1 MTYTRLT
8 VIGSSRRADLV
19 VPDNEP
25 FALLLPDV
33 LDLLEESTEY
43 EGASVR
49 LVRRTGEQVELA
61 ATPAEARLPNGEV
74 LRLVRAEDAPPPPEV
89 ADVTDVVAESLQ
101 RRVDRWGETARRW
114 TAAAAIA
121 IVAGVLGLALGRTL
135 DDAAPLVLAPLVLA
149 GGWLLALAAAVV
161 FGLLRHP
168 WARMWTT
175 AVAVGL
181 SAPLAELV
189 QTATGGT
196 VPVLLA
202 VAALVWIG
210 IAVGLGLAA
219 RSAPPAWGGLIGAG
233 AAVAWIVLLLTP
245 LPAASVPALIGL
257 AAIVGIGLLP
267 TFALGASGLS
277 ALDDAAIGGTLP
289 SRRAVA
295 ASLEDAYAALAWAG
309 VALAVTAGAAG
320 VASAASGDLYG
331 LLLAIAISLV
341 LALRTRQF
349 PLIVHIVPLWAAA
362 LAVLLAVAASP
373 LVPPLAGAGLLAAIA
388 VGAVLLAGIRPP
400 AHVRVRLRRWGNAL
414 ELLAVVA
421 TVPLLLGTLRVYPDL
436 LRVFS

>member
-19 VPDNEP
+19 VPDDEP

-49 LVRRTGEQVELA
+49 LIRRTGEQIELA

-74 LRLVRAEDAPPPPEV
+74 LRVVRAEDAPPPPEV

-101 RRVDRWGETARRW
+101 RRDDRWGETARRW

-121 IVAGVLGLALGRTL
+121 IVTGVLGLALGRAL
-135 DDAAPLVLAPLVLA
+135 DDAAPLVLA

-161 FGLLRHP
+161 VGLLRHP
-168 WARMWTT
+168 WTRMWTT

-181 SAPLAELV
+181 SVPLAELV
-189 QTATGGT
+189 QRVTGGT

-202 VAALVWIG
+202 AAALVWISA
-210 IAVGLGLAA
+210 AVGLALAA
-219 RSAPPAWGGLIGAG
+219 RSGPPAWGGLIGAG

-309 VALAVTAGAAG
+309 GALAVTAGAAG
-320 VASAASGDLYG
+320 VALAASGDLYA
-331 LLLAIAISLV
+331 LLLAVAIGLV

-373 LVPPLAGAGLLAAIA
+373 LMPPLAGAGLLAAIA

>member
-19 VPDNEP
+19 VPDDEP

-33 LDLLEESTEY
+33 LDLLGESAEY

-49 LVRRTGEQVELA
+49 LIRRTGEQIELA
-61 ATPAEARLPNGEV
+61 ATPAETRLPNGEV
-74 LRLVRAEDAPPPPEV
+74 LRVVRAEDAPPPPEV

-101 RRVDRWGETARRW
+101 RRDDRWGETARRW

-121 IVAGVLGLALGRTL
+121 IVTGVLGLALGRAL
-135 DDAAPLVLAPLVLA
+135 DDAASLVLA

-161 FGLLRHP
+161 LGLLRHS

-181 SAPLAELV
+181 SMPLAELV
-189 QTATGGT
+189 QRATGGA

-202 VAALVWIG
+202 AAVFVWIAL
-210 IAVGLGLAA
+210 AVGLGLAA

-233 AAVAWIVLLLTP
+233 AATVWIALLLTP

-277 ALDDAAIGGTLP
+277 ALDDAAIGGSLP

-309 VALAVTAGAAG
+309 GALAVTAGAAG
-320 VASAASGDLYG
+320 AASAASGDLYG
-331 LLLAIAISLV
+331 LLLAVAIGLV

-373 LVPPLAGAGLLAAIA
+373 LVPPLAGAVLLAAIV

-421 TVPLLLGTLRVYPDL
+421 TVPLLLGTLHVYPDL

>member
-8 VIGSSRRADLV
+8 VVGSSRRADLV
-19 VPDNEP
+19 VPDDEP
-25 FALLLPDV
+25 IALLLPDV
-33 LDLLEESTEY
+33 LDLLGESAEY

-49 LVRRTGEQVELA
+49 LIRRTGEQIELA

-74 LRLVRAEDAPPPPEV
+74 LRVVRAEDAPPPPEV

-101 RRVDRWGETARRW
+101 RRDDRWGETARRW

-121 IVAGVLGLALGRTL
+121 IVTGVLGLALGRAL
-135 DDAAPLVLAPLVLA
+135 DDGAPLVLA
-149 GGWLLALAAAVV
+149 GGWSLALAAAVV
-161 FGLLRHP
+161 LGLLRHP
-168 WARMWTT
+168 WVRMWTT
-175 AVAVGL
+175 AAAVGL
-181 SAPLAELV
+181 SVPLAELV
-189 QTATGGT
+189 QRATGGE

-202 VAALVWIG
+202 AAGLVWISV
-210 IAVGLGLAA
+210 AVGLGLAA
-219 RSAPPAWGGLIGAG
+219 RSAPPAWGGLIGGG
-233 AAVAWIVLLLTP
+233 AAAVWIALLLTP
-245 LPAASVPALIGL
+245 LPPASVPALIGL
-257 AAIVGIGLLP
+257 AAIVGTGLLP

-309 VALAVTAGAAG
+309 GALAVTAGAAG
-320 VASAASGDLYG
+320 VALAVSADPYA
-331 LLLAIAISLV
+331 LLLAVAIGLV

-373 LVPPLAGAGLLAAIA
+373 LMPPLAGAGLLAAIV
-388 VGAVLLAGIRPP
+388 VGAILLAGIRPP

-421 TVPLLLGTLRVYPDL
+421 TVPLLLGTLQVYPDL

>member
-19 VPDNEP
+19 VPDDEP

-33 LDLLEESTEY
+33 LDLLEESTDY

-49 LVRRTGEQVELA
+49 LIRRTGEQIELA

-74 LRLVRAEDAPPPPEV
+74 LRVVRAEDAPPPPEV

-121 IVAGVLGLALGRTL
+121 IVTGVLGLALGRAL
-135 DDAAPLVLAPLVLA
+135 DDAAPLVLV

-161 FGLLRHP
+161 VGLLRHP

-189 QTATGGT
+189 QRATGGT

-245 LPAASVPALIGL
+245 LSAASVPALIGL

-320 VASAASGDLYG
+320 AALAASGDLYA
-331 LLLAIAISLV
+331 LLLAVAIGLV

>member
-19 VPDNEP
+19 VPDDEP

-49 LVRRTGEQVELA
+49 LIRRTGEQIELA

-74 LRLVRAEDAPPPPEV
+74 LRVVRAEDAPPPPEV

-121 IVAGVLGLALGRTL
+121 IVTGVLGLALGRAL
-135 DDAAPLVLAPLVLA
+135 DDAAPLVLAA
-149 GGWLLALAAAVV
+149 GWLLALAAAVV
-161 FGLLRHP
+161 VGLLRHP
-168 WARMWTT
+168 WARTWTT

-189 QTATGGT
+189 QRATGGT

-320 VASAASGDLYG
+320 AALAASGDLYA